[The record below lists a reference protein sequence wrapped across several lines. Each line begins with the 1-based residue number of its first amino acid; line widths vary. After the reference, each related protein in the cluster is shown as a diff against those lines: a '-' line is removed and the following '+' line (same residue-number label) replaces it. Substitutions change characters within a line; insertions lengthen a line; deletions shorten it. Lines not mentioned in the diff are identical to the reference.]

1 MREADLYWHS
11 RKRCWSIRV
20 AGRVVDHLEC
30 VTATRCTM
38 HVREGER
45 RRALER
51 RQRSVHA
58 WIRGELQDVTVD
70 NCVDLV
76 EIGYSPFVCGHFTI
90 RPGFAPVHAARMVV
104 FRPDGRAFALL

>member
-1 MREADLYWHS
+1 MPEADIYFHS
-11 RKRCWSIRV
+11 RKRMWSIRV
-20 AGRVVDHLEC
+20 AGRVVDHMPA

-51 RQRSVHA
+51 GQRSVHA

-70 NCVDLV
+70 HAAGLV
-76 EIGYSPFVCGHFTI
+76 EVGYSPWCARHFTT
-90 RPGFAPVHAARMVV
+90 RPGFRPVFAARLVV
-104 FRPDGRAFALL
+104 FHPDGRAWALL

>member
-1 MREADLYWHS
+1 MPEADVYWHS
-11 RKRCWSIRV
+11 RKRAWSIRV
-20 AGRVVDHLEC
+20 AGRVVDHVSS

-58 WIRGELQDVTVD
+58 WIRGQLVDVTVD
-70 NCVDLV
+70 HAVNLV
-76 EIGYSPFVCGHFTI
+76 EVGYSPWHAGTFTI
-90 RPGFAPVHAARMVV
+90 RPGFAPVFAARLVV
-104 FRPDGRAFALL
+104 FHADGRAWALL